1 MALFEQI
8 RKIYN
13 KLEDKASK
21 DIFMKR
27 LQYSL
32 SGDSRYIQELVHCEM
47 ERYGRTDIMVQMID
61 WIDKNYGSVV
71 IFGAGCAGKQIA
83 SVLRFMNKKVICFLD
98 NNRNLYGSKIEGL
111 RICNPE
117 ILLYDKECGIVIAT
131 NDYVSEIE
139 EQLIHMGIE
148 QERIFLPT
156 KSWWLGTEE
165 QYFDRDIMK
174 AHSHESF
181 VDGGALDG
189 GDSIKFIQWC
199 NEDYDAVYM
208 FEPDKYNYQKLST
221 LKSIDKRMK
230 VYEEGLWNEI
240 GEVSFLSGNKEKC
253 FITESGDTTIRVT
266 SIDDKLQE
274 KPVSII
280 KMDIEGSE
288 MKALEGAKNTIKKFK
303 PRLAICVY
311 HRPED
316 IVDIPL
322 KVLELNPEYKIYMRH
337 YSYIHTETV
346 LYAI

>member
-98 NNRNLYGSKIEGL
+98 NDRNLYGSKIEGL

-131 NDYVSEIE
+131 NDYVSEI
-139 EQLIHMGIE
+139 
-148 QERIFLPT
+148 
-156 KSWWLGTEE
+156 EE

-221 LKSIDKRMK
+221 LKSIDKSLK
-230 VYEEGLWNEI
+230 
-240 GEVSFLSGNKEKC
+240 
-253 FITESGDTTIRVT
+253 
-266 SIDDKLQE
+266 Q
-274 KPVSII
+274 
-280 KMDIEGSE
+280 
-288 MKALEGAKNTIKKFK
+288 AKNSHFWVCSNTN
-303 PRLAICVY
+303 RLA
-311 HRPED
+311 
-316 IVDIPL
+316 
-322 KVLELNPEYKIYMRH
+322 
-337 YSYIHTETV
+337 
-346 LYAI
+346 